1 MSRIVV
7 FGANGMLGHAV
18 LRVMAADPAHETIGV
33 VRSDSA
39 ARSLSGVSAARIV
52 VGGNIENPDVL
63 VALFESLRPELVING
78 VGLVKQFAQ
87 SEDPLVALP
96 INAIFPHRLAQ
107 FCSLAGARLVHISTD
122 CVFSGAKGGYT
133 EEDVPDARDLYG
145 RSKLLGEV
153 DYPHA
158 VTLRTSIIGHELNS
172 AHGLIGWFLAQQG
185 GVKGYTHAIFSG
197 LPTYE
202 LARVI
207 LNRVLPRPDLHGL
220 YHVAAQPISKYDLLQ
235 LVNQEYGKGLQIEPD
250 DRVVV
255 DRSLDPSRFREAT
268 GYVAPTWPK
277 LVTRMLVEQKEISD
291 V

>member
-1 MSRIVV
+1 M
-7 FGANGMLGHAV
+7 
-18 LRVMAADPAHETIGV
+18 
-33 VRSDSA
+33 
-39 ARSLSGVSAARIV
+39 
-52 VGGNIENPDVL
+52 
-63 VALFESLRPELVING
+63 
-78 VGLVKQFAQ
+78 
-87 SEDPLVALP
+87 
-96 INAIFPHRLAQ
+96 
-107 FCSLAGARLVHISTD
+107 
-122 CVFSGAKGGYT
+122 
-133 EEDVPDARDLYG
+133 PDARDLYG

-153 DYPHA
+153 DYPDA

>member
-39 ARSLSGVSAARIV
+39 ARRLSGVSAARIV

-107 FCSLAGARLVHISTD
+107 LCSLAGARLVHISTD
-122 CVFSGAKGGYT
+122 CVFSGAKGGYK
-133 EEDVPDARDLYG
+133 EEDAPDARDLYG

-153 DYPHA
+153 DYPQA

-185 GVKGYTHAIFSG
+185 NVKGYTRAIFSG
-197 LPTYE
+197 LPTCE

-207 LNRVLPRPDLHGL
+207 RDLVLPHAELHGV
-220 YHVAAQPISKYDLLQ
+220 YHVAAHPISKYDLLHM
-235 LVNQEYGKGLQIEPD
+235 VNREYDKGLKIEPD
-250 DRVVV
+250 DHLNI
-255 DRSLDPSRFREAT
+255 DRSLNASRFQEAT
-268 GYVAPTWPK
+268 GYVAPAW
-277 LVTRMLVEQKEISD
+277 SD
-291 V
+291 LIAQMREFR